1 MAKRKQSE
9 TPDPFAAAYP
19 NVAGWALD
27 GWIELGPAEWTRS
40 FIRVMD
46 IGGMVWEGKASYPS
60 VHAALLAADEAI
72 AKWHEENG

>member
-1 MAKRKQSE
+1 M
-9 TPDPFAAAYP
+9 P
-19 NVAGWALD
+19 
-27 GWIELGPAEWTRS
+27 S

-72 AKWHEENG
+72 AKWDEENG